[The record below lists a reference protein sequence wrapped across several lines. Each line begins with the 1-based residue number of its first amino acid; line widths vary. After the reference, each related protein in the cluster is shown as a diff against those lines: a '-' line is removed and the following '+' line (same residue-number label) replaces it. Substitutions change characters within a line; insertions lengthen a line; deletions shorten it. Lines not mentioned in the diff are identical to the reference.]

1 MEGVPILE
9 GRYSNILDM
18 YPLECKEFNRLHTF
32 YDHLREG
39 RWTTT
44 RCKDCAKVSYP
55 PRVIC
60 PDCYSEELE
69 WIDLPSRGKVATAA
83 EKVGGIPIGFHPP
96 LITAWIEFPEGSPI
110 EHVLSLVI
118 HCDQGTL
125 KEGDEVELV
134 VFNVPSHPIDKRKEK
149 IMVDRV
155 FFAFQ
160 PVKQ

>member
-18 YPLECKEFNRLHTF
+18 YPLECKEFNRVYKF
-32 YDHLREG
+32 YDHLKEG

-44 RCKDCAKVSYP
+44 RCKECEKVSYP

-60 PDCYSEELE
+60 PECYSEDLE
-69 WIDLPSRGKVATAA
+69 WIELPRRGKVVTAA
-83 EKVGGIPIGFHPP
+83 EKLGGIPIGFTPP
-96 LITAWIEFPEGSPI
+96 LINAWIQFPEGSPI
-110 EHVLSLVI
+110 KHVLSRI
-118 HCDQGTL
+118 INCEQGKL

-134 VFNVPSHPIDKRKEK
+134 VFDVPSHPMDKRKEK
-149 IMVDRV
+149 LTMERV

-160 PVKQ
+160 PVK

>member
-18 YPLECKEFNRLHTF
+18 YPQECKEFNRVYKF
-32 YDHLREG
+32 YDHLKEG

-44 RCKDCAKVSYP
+44 RCRECEKVSYP

-60 PDCYSEELE
+60 PECYSEELE
-69 WIDLPSRGKVATAA
+69 WVDLPKRGKVVTVA
-83 EKVGGIPIGFHPP
+83 EKLGGVPICFTPP
-96 LITAWIEFPEGSPI
+96 LISAWIEFAEGSPI
-110 EHVLSLVI
+110 KHVLSRI
-118 HCDQGTL
+118 INCEQGQL

-134 VFNVPSHPIDKRKEK
+134 VFDVPSHPMDKRKEK
-149 IMVDRV
+149 LIVDRV

-160 PVKQ
+160 PVK

>member
-18 YPLECKEFNRLHTF
+18 YPQECKEFNRVHKF
-32 YDHLREG
+32 YDYLKEG

-44 RCKDCAKVSYP
+44 RCKECEKVSYP

-60 PDCYSEELE
+60 PECYSEDLE
-69 WIDLPSRGKVATAA
+69 WIDLPKRGKAVTVA
-83 EKVGGIPIGFHPP
+83 EKWGGLPIGFSAP
-96 LITAWIEFPEGSPI
+96 LVSAWIEFPDDSPMK
-110 EHVLSLVI
+110 HVLSRI
-118 HCDQGTL
+118 INCKEGEL

-134 VFNVPSHPIDKRKEK
+134 VFDVPSHPMDKKKEK
-149 IMVDRV
+149 LIMERV

-160 PVKQ
+160 PVK